1 MLYEYRVVRDILGN
15 PNWEEHILS
24 TDSYGQ
30 AKLVAMLSMHR
41 DIQIYDNQ
49 AVWSYMIIDNE
60 TEEILY
66 EVHKK

>member
-1 MLYEYRVVRDILGN
+1 MLEYRVVRDILGN

-24 TDSYGQ
+24 TDSYGK

-41 DIQIYDNQ
+41 DIQICGNQ
-49 AVWSYMIIDNE
+49 AVWSYMIIDNY

>member
-1 MLYEYRVVRDILGN
+1 MLEYRVVRCILDN

-30 AKLVAMLSMHR
+30 AKLAVIMLMHR
-41 DIQIYDNQ
+41 DIQIYGNQ
-49 AVWSYMIIDNE
+49 AVWSYMIIDNY

>member
-1 MLYEYRVVRDILGN
+1 MFEYRVVRDILGN

-24 TDSYGQ
+24 TDSYGK

-41 DIQIYDNQ
+41 DIQMYDEQ
-49 AVWSYMIIDNE
+49 AVWSYMIIDNY

>member
-1 MLYEYRVVRDILGN
+1 MLEYRVVRDILGN

-24 TDSYGQ
+24 TDSYGK

-49 AVWSYMIIDNE
+49 AVWSYMIIDNY

>member
-1 MLYEYRVVRDILGN
+1 MFEYRVVRDILGN

-24 TDSYGQ
+24 TDSYGK

-41 DIQIYDNQ
+41 DIQIYGNQ
-49 AVWSYMIIDNE
+49 AVWTYMIIDNH

>member
-1 MLYEYRVVRDILGN
+1 MFEYRVVRDILGN

-24 TDSYGQ
+24 TDSYGK

-41 DIQIYDNQ
+41 DVQLYDEQ
-49 AVWSYMIIDNE
+49 AVWSYMIIDNY